1 MSSTVS
7 KRKAAR
13 RQSPTSKKRPLVTKL
28 SNKRST
34 VKGKSKEP
42 ASVFDQLGFSPKESR
57 KAQLKV
63 KLLGSILDI
72 YRSKG
77 YTQVE
82 VAALWNKPQ
91 SRVSEILT
99 GKLHLVRIGTLID
112 LLESLGADIDVMV
125 MQAG

>member
-1 MSSTVS
+1 M
-7 KRKAAR
+7 
-13 RQSPTSKKRPLVTKL
+13 
-28 SNKRST
+28 
-34 VKGKSKEP
+34 
-42 ASVFDQLGFSPKESR
+42 FDQLGFSPEESR

-77 YTQVE
+77 YTQAE
-82 VAALWNKPQ
+82 VAALWNKPP

-112 LLESLGADIDVMV
+112 LLESLGDLGVGHLRQLIDTSSTPQNMTTKDLGLSI
-125 MQAG
+125 A

>member
-1 MSSTVS
+1 
-7 KRKAAR
+7 
-13 RQSPTSKKRPLVTKL
+13 
-28 SNKRST
+28 
-34 VKGKSKEP
+34 
-42 ASVFDQLGFSPKESR
+42 VFDQLGFSPEESR

-77 YTQVE
+77 YTQAE

-112 LLESLGADIDVMV
+112 LLESPGADIRSWGR
-125 MQAG
+125 ALTATH

>member
-1 MSSTVS
+1 M
-7 KRKAAR
+7 
-13 RQSPTSKKRPLVTKL
+13 
-28 SNKRST
+28 
-34 VKGKSKEP
+34 
-42 ASVFDQLGFSPKESR
+42 FDQLGFSPEESR

-77 YTQVE
+77 YTQAE
-82 VAALWNKPQ
+82 VAALWNKPP

-112 LLESLGADIDVMV
+112 LLESLGDLGVGHLRQLIDTSSTPQNMTTKDLGLSL
-125 MQAG
+125 A

>member
-1 MSSTVS
+1 M
-7 KRKAAR
+7 
-13 RQSPTSKKRPLVTKL
+13 
-28 SNKRST
+28 
-34 VKGKSKEP
+34 
-42 ASVFDQLGFSPKESR
+42 FDQLGFSPEESR

-77 YTQVE
+77 YTQSE

-112 LLESLGADIDVMV
+112 LLESLGDLGVGHLRQLIDTSSTPQNMTTKDLGLSL
-125 MQAG
+125 A

>member
-1 MSSTVS
+1 M
-7 KRKAAR
+7 
-13 RQSPTSKKRPLVTKL
+13 
-28 SNKRST
+28 
-34 VKGKSKEP
+34 
-42 ASVFDQLGFSPKESR
+42 FDQLGFSPEESR

-77 YTQVE
+77 YTQAE
-82 VAALWNKPQ
+82 VAALWNKPP

-112 LLESLGADIDVMV
+112 LLESLGDLGVGHLRQLIDTSSTPQNMTTKDLVLSL
-125 MQAG
+125 A

>member
-1 MSSTVS
+1 M
-7 KRKAAR
+7 
-13 RQSPTSKKRPLVTKL
+13 
-28 SNKRST
+28 
-34 VKGKSKEP
+34 
-42 ASVFDQLGFSPKESR
+42 FDQLGFSPEESR

-77 YTQVE
+77 YTQAE
-82 VAALWNKPQ
+82 VAALWNKPP

-112 LLESLGADIDVMV
+112 LLESLGDLGDLGVGHLRQLIDTSSTPQNMTTKDLGLSL
-125 MQAG
+125 A